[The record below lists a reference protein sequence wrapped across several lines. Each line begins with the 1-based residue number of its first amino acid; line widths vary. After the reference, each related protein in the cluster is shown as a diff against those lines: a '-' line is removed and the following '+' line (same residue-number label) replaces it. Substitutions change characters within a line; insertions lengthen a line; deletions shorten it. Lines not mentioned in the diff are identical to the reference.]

1 MPYTEKKTKKQ
12 SENDEKP
19 ARLKT
24 MRLEKIIMQI
34 SALSGLAIG
43 AMEFIMFLLT
53 GSQAILIDGL
63 YDWMGVV
70 IILSYVF
77 IQPLLYR
84 PVSEKTPYGYAQI
97 ETVFVLVKCSI
108 LICMTVYIIFD
119 NVKILFGS
127 GGGNQV
133 DSGFIARFEFAVF
146 VICLIA
152 WLILRYFSRRIDAPM
167 ISAEMMEWRL
177 DVYLTFGSFVGFSVV
192 PLLQRLGIFFIAEN
206 IDQIIAVIIA
216 LFMVISPIRMFVRAI
231 REIIL
236 LAPDSGMVERIKK
249 TAEELAE
256 PYPYEI
262 TFFDI
267 VETGRKIWISLYI
280 RSINGVFYIEEIR
293 RFQRELQNELEP
305 EYGDIDID
313 LIPEIDPEPPEE
325 EKKTENLRTQIES
338 VRQERQKERDR

>member
-1 MPYTEKKTKKQ
+1 M
-12 SENDEKP
+12 SDEKSN
-19 ARLKT
+19 LSKIKT
-24 MRLEKIIMQI
+24 MRMEKIIMQI

-119 NVKILFGS
+119 NLKILFG
-127 GGGNQV
+127 GAGGNQV
-133 DSGFIARFEFAVF
+133 DSGFIARFELAVF
-146 VICLIA
+146 LICLVA
-152 WLILRYFSRRIDAPM
+152 WLVLRYFSKKIDAPM

-177 DVYLTFGSFVGFSVV
+177 DVYLTFGSFVGFSIV
-192 PLLQRLGIFFIAEN
+192 PLLQRLGIFFIADN

-216 LFMVISPIRMFVRAI
+216 LFMVISPIRMFIRAI

-236 LAPDSGMVERIKK
+236 LAPDTGMVEEIRNI
-249 TAEELAE
+249 ASGLIRN
-256 PYPYEI
+256 YPYEI

-267 VETGRKIWISLYI
+267 VETGRKVWVSLYI

-293 RFQRELQNELEP
+293 RLQRELRNALEP

-313 LIPEIDPEPPEE
+313 LIPEIDPDVKADVGSAAESGAGQRSGPA
-325 EKKTENLRTQIES
+325 ES
-338 VRQERQKERDR
+338 VI